1 MKSIF
6 LLGALLIVLV
16 VLIAAIGALPP
27 KHHSATLSVTRSG
40 TIEAYMKALQS
51 KLG

>member
-1 MKSIF
+1 MKWIF
-6 LLGALLIVLV
+6 FVGALLIVAV
-16 VLIAAIGALPP
+16 ALIAAIGALPP

-40 TIEAYMKALQS
+40 TIEAYMKALRF